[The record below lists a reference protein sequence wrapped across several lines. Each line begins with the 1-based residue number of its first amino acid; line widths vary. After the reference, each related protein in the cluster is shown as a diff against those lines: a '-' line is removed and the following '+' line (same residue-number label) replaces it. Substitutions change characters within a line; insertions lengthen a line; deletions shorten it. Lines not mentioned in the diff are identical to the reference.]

1 MVHADVM
8 VKKFFCS
15 WWVLDWGWVF
25 LLFCL
30 KWISTNKEIMPNI
43 YPLPRFPVAYC
54 KGCYSLDEVWAGL
67 KCHNERI
74 HLGRLGVMGVTS
86 G

>member
-15 WWVLDWGWVF
+15 WWVLDWGWRDWVF

-30 KWISTNKEIMPNI
+30 KWISTNKEIIMYREEMKRMKVSVNNGQLRLEP
-43 YPLPRFPVAYC
+43 PPRVAQA
-54 KGCYSLDEVWAGL
+54 SHQAQEFLS
-67 KCHNERI
+67 
-74 HLGRLGVMGVTS
+74 S

>member
-15 WWVLDWGWVF
+15 WWVLDWGWRDWVF

-30 KWISTNKEIMPNI
+30 KWISTNKEIINKI
-43 YPLPRFPVAYC
+43 NSRKYQNLITFP
-54 KGCYSLDEVWAGL
+54 
-67 KCHNERI
+67 
-74 HLGRLGVMGVTS
+74 T
-86 G
+86 